1 MTGGQDHRHERL
13 CFLRCSC
20 LRCRKI
26 LKGLTENGAGRG
38 GAGESVQGSD
48 TVGAQPG
55 SGGRPAEGLGP
66 GAAREGQ
73 AVVLAPRGRG
83 E

>member
-1 MTGGQDHRHERL
+1 M
-13 CFLRCSC
+13 
-20 LRCRKI
+20 
-26 LKGLTENGAGRG
+26 GRG

-73 AVVLAPRGRG
+73 AVVLAPSGRG